1 MALPFSRSSRAPA
14 PSAAPAVAVADLAEV
29 KAGLLSLQ
37 ANCLTNLAGGLHAMA
52 SGDLTIAVA
61 PVTAPVIGGPADP
74 EVAELVEIVNLMVAT
89 AHAALEGYERL
100 RGDLRAALGDQSSL
114 GPLQERL
121 TSLNDNCLVTL
132 GEGLAAIAQGDLT
145 HEAVPVTMMLPTSPG
160 AELGVLGAVF
170 NTMLDRTQDGL
181 DSYNAMRA
189 HLASMITE
197 IGETASTVSA
207 HSQEMSSTAE
217 QTGRAMQEIAMSSG
231 ELAHGAERQIGLV
244 ADAQKIT
251 GEAVE
256 LAAAAESV
264 VRDGVALTAE
274 IAGIAEQTNLLALNA
289 AIEAARA
296 GEQGRGFA
304 VVADEVR
311 KLAES
316 SARTVEQTRGAFEGL
331 AGSITD
337 VSGCVDRI
345 AAATREVIEVAEQ
358 AGNATGHVSA
368 AAEQSTA
375 STQEVAASSL
385 ELARSAEE
393 LERLVARFVI

>member
-1 MALPFSRSSRAPA
+1 MPIPFSRSSRASA
-14 PSAAPAVAVADLAEV
+14 PSATPVAATELAEV
-29 KAGLLSLQ
+29 KVGLLSLQ

-52 SGDLTIAVA
+52 SGDLTMAVA
-61 PVTAPVIGGPADP
+61 PVTAPITDRPADP
-74 EVAELVEIVNLMVAT
+74 EAAELVELFNTMLAT
-89 AHAALEGYERL
+89 AQAAMEGYERL
-100 RGDLRAALGDQSSL
+100 RRDLRAALGDQSSL

-121 TSLNDNCLVTL
+121 ASLSDNCLVSL
-132 GEGLAAIAQGDLT
+132 GDGLAAIAHGDLT
-145 HEAVPVTMMLPTSPG
+145 HEAVPVTAPLPTTAG
-160 AELGVLGAVF
+160 VDLGVLGEVF
-170 NTMLDRTQDGL
+170 NTMLHRSQDGL
-181 DSYNAMRA
+181 DSYNAMRN
-189 HLASMITE
+189 HLATMITE

-217 QTGRAMQEIAMSSG
+217 QTGRAMQEIAVASG
-231 ELAHGAERQIGLV
+231 EVADGAERQIGLV

-256 LAAAAESV
+256 LAATAERVAAE
-264 VRDGVALTAE
+264 GVALTAE

-316 SARTVEQTRGAFEGL
+316 SARTVEQTRGAIEGL

-368 AAEQSTA
+368 AAEQSSA